1 MAAFLLK
8 NYDIDLNLGKSPLFV
23 CCQENNLDFV
33 KTLLEMGADVNSCNI
48 NGASSLYIACELGHF
63 EIVKYL
69 LIHGADVN
77 LCFTGYSPLYIS
89 AYHGHLDI
97 IKMLLDH
104 GADVNKRGSK
114 RHSPFSISAYHGHLD
129 IAMMLLDHPEIN
141 VNGFDMYVFFN
152 RYFMPIDLWDAH
164 KESSEKLYINVANFG
179 EPSTEGDV
187 DVTFYHVS
195 QSQLIELVKNQGY
208 LISTLVLVKAKSSLI
223 RQFVTSGVYMNQ
235 MDFGL
240 VINTCWDL
248 VDINKK
254 NGGNMHQYIDENADE
269 SDDD

>member
-235 MDFGL
+235 MDFDL
-240 VINTCWDL
+240 VINKCWDL
-248 VDINKK
+248 VDINKR

>member
-33 KTLLEMGADVNSCNI
+33 KTLLEMGADVNSCNN

-97 IKMLLDH
+97 
-104 GADVNKRGSK
+104 
-114 RHSPFSISAYHGHLD
+114 
-129 IAMMLLDHPEIN
+129 AMMLLNRPEIN

-152 RYFMPIDLWDAH
+152 RYYMPSDLWDEY
-164 KESSEKLYINVANFG
+164 KESSGKLYVNVPNFG

-187 DVTFYHVS
+187 DVTFYHIS

-208 LISTLVLVKAKSSLI
+208 LISTFVLVKAKSSLI
-223 RQFVTSGVYMNQ
+223 RQFVGSGVYMNQ
-235 MDFGL
+235 MDFDL
-240 VINTCWDL
+240 VINKCWDL
-248 VDINKK
+248 IDINKR

>member
-33 KTLLEMGADVNSCNI
+33 KTLLEMGADVNSCNN

-89 AYHGHLDI
+89 AYHGHLD
-97 IKMLLDH
+97 
-104 GADVNKRGSK
+104 V
-114 RHSPFSISAYHGHLD
+114 
-129 IAMMLLDHPEIN
+129 AMMLLDHPEIN

-208 LISTLVLVKAKSSLI
+208 LISALVLVKANSSLI
-223 RQFVTSGVYMNQ
+223 RQFVSSGVYMNQ
-235 MDFGL
+235 MDFDL
-240 VINTCWDL
+240 AINTCWDL

-254 NGGNMHQYIDENADE
+254 NGGNMHQYIDENTDE